1 MTLSFRPHVPRTDP
15 RSSAP
20 DDVLLD
26 GVTIGTVTRW
36 SVGSG
41 PMFTATICLNPEA
54 SLTYLAKTVCG
65 AGETPDLAVLK
76 ALSDGIADHA
86 TCLARARAL
95 EARIMGMVPA

>member
-1 MTLSFRPHVPRTDP
+1 MTLSYRPHVQAPDP
-15 RSSAP
+15 RASSP
-20 DDVLLD
+20 DAVLLD
-26 GVTIGTVTRW
+26 GVAIGTVTRW
-36 SVGSG
+36 NAGGG
-41 PMFTATICLNPEA
+41 PMFTATICLNPEM

-65 AGETPDLAVLK
+65 AGETPDMAVLK